1 MIVINNNPE
10 KQVPDKM
17 IWYASHVFSLNENGE
32 YDTLKCRHQDEDEEK
47 TYTQSKLMK
56 RVDELSKPTESVFE
70 EIANT
75 HFDIGYRCAQID
87 AREGINIA
95 KEDLVDPYNKE

>member
-17 IWYASHVFSLNENGE
+17 IWYASHVFSLNKNGE
-32 YDTLKCRHQDEDEEK
+32 YDTLKCRHGEVK
-47 TYTQSKLMK
+47 TYTQIELMK

-70 EIANT
+70 
-75 HFDIGYRCAQID
+75 DCAQID
-87 AREGINIA
+87 AKEGINIT
-95 KEDLVDPYNKE
+95 KEDLVDSYNKE